1 MKCAFMVLAVALIAL
16 PMLADEKTPASSA
29 DNNNLNGS
37 RSNIYRV
44 VGTVTTQSGSIFTV
58 MANGKQLT
66 FSAARLKA
74 VPKVGETIDITYTQ
88 TPGGPME
95 ATTVKSSKSNSSER
109 GAADKGATVSPP
121 KNNSDRLQQDTQER
135 LRGRV
140 LSQQGRFFTV
150 MSNGKKV
157 TFSGAKLK
165 DLPKV
170 GEIIDITYTRTPGG
184 PMEATTVQ
192 SSKSNSS
199 D

>member
-1 MKCAFMVLAVALIAL
+1 MKSAFMVLAVAFIAL
-16 PMLADEKTPASSA
+16 PILADKKTPVPSVNSI
-29 DNNNLNGS
+29 NLNSS

-44 VGTVTTQSGSIFTV
+44 AGTVINQSGNTFTV

-66 FSAARLKA
+66 FSAAKLKD
-74 VPKVGETIDITYTQ
+74 VPRVGETIDITYTQ
-88 TPGGPME
+88 SAGGPLE

-109 GAADKGATVSPP
+109 GAADQLT
-121 KNNSDRLQQDTQER
+121 
-135 LRGRV
+135 GRV
-140 LSQQGRFFTV
+140 LSQQGKTFTI
-150 MSNGKKV
+150 MANGKTV

-170 GEIIDITYTRTPGG
+170 GDIVDITYTQTPGG
-184 PMEATTVQ
+184 PLEATTVK

>member
-1 MKCAFMVLAVALIAL
+1 MKSAFMVLAVAFIAS
-16 PMLADEKTPASSA
+16 PILADKKTPVPSVNSI
-29 DNNNLNGS
+29 NLNSS
-37 RSNIYRV
+37 RSYRV
-44 VGTVTTQSGSIFTV
+44 AGTVINQSGNTFTV

-66 FSAARLKA
+66 FSAAKLKD

-109 GAADKGATVSPP
+109 GAADKLT
-121 KNNSDRLQQDTQER
+121 
-135 LRGRV
+135 GRV
-140 LSQQGRFFTV
+140 LSQQGRTFTV
-150 MSNGKKV
+150 MANGK
-157 TFSGAKLK
+157 TITLSGAKLK

-170 GEIIDITYTRTPGG
+170 GDIVDVTYTQTPGG
-184 PMEATTVQ
+184 PMEATTVK